1 LFIRK
6 SKKVFVS
13 FVPKEL
19 VTRISPNE
27 KLTSKDAVIKKV
39 KSQGLKSRFGD
50 IREAHASFMTKYLR
64 QPEID
69 FLHER
74 VTANIFMRNYFN
86 PALISDLKQRTFKAI
101 AEIQSKI
108 A

>member
-1 LFIRK
+1 M
-6 SKKVFVS
+6 FVS

-19 VTRISPNE
+19 INRISLNE

-50 IREAHASFMTKYLR
+50 IRELHGTFMTKYLKES
-64 QPEID
+64 EIN
-69 FLHER
+69 FIHGR

-101 AEIQSKI
+101 AEIQNKISK
-108 A
+108 